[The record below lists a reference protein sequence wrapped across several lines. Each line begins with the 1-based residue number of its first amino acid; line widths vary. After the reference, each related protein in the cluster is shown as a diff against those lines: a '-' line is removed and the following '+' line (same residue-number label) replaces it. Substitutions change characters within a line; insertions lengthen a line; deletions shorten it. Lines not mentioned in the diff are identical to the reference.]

1 MFIYDRNVDKIGKV
15 YLKEVVFNV
24 TEKKSTSFGFA
35 QVHRIYTETNV
46 WPRWQSIPTRLLR
59 D

>member
-1 MFIYDRNVDKIGKV
+1 M
-15 YLKEVVFNV
+15 LQ
-24 TEKKSTSFGFA
+24 KKSTSFGFA

-46 WPRWQSIPTRLLR
+46 WSRWQSIPTRLLR

>member
-1 MFIYDRNVDKIGKV
+1 LFIYDRNVDKIGKV

-24 TEKKSTSFGFA
+24 TKKSTSFGFA

-46 WPRWQSIPTRLLR
+46 WSRWQSIPTRLLR